1 MFRHRRRLRLVAW
14 LICSTLVA
22 ACNGD
27 GSEDA
32 KVNASETTTTAASA
46 RPEFLAAQ
54 VQVRADDVTFP
65 QTSFTATA
73 GDITVAY
80 VNEGEILHSLL
91 LETSAG
97 EAVADWPRLEVPNHG
112 DLALGTVSLSP
123 GSYVL
128 YCDIPGHRIA
138 GMEAT
143 LTVAA

>member
-1 MFRHRRRLRLVAW
+1 MSRHRRRLRLVAW
-14 LICSTLVA
+14 LVCLTLAA
-22 ACNGD
+22 ACDGD
-27 GSEDA
+27 AE
-32 KVNASETTTTAASA
+32 VTTSETTTTAASA
-46 RPEFLAAQ
+46 RPEFLAAN
-54 VQVRADDVTFP
+54 VQVRAEDVNFP

-80 VNEGEILHSLL
+80 VNEGKILHSLR

-97 EAVADWPRLEVPNHG
+97 DEIAEWQRLEVPNHG

-143 LTVAA
+143 LTVEA